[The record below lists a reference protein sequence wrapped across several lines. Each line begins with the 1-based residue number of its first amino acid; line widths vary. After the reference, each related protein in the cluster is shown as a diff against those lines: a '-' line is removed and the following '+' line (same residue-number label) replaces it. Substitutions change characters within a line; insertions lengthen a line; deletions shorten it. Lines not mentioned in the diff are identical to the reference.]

1 MTAATP
7 ATSNPNVNTM
17 VTFAHGQVPDLLKKI
32 EALTG
37 IALSL
42 RSTSGD
48 VVVKTDYFFGPC
60 SVIRGTERGRL
71 RCRRTYKNIE
81 ERLLRR
87 KVPFVNVCYA
97 GFLVFAAPIE
107 FRGEMVG
114 TLLGSQILPQNLQ
127 TRFEREVFF
136 DHIINAV
143 GIKDREAFY
152 QTFDKVRYL
161 NPDFER
167 VSFMSF
173 LETLGENFSRMA
185 FAGKSWP
192 EFFREMQREFRT
204 FRNI

>member
-1 MTAATP
+1 MTAACP
-7 ATSNPNVNTM
+7 DPNVNTT
-17 VTFAHGQVPDLLKKI
+17 VTFSHGQVPDLLKKL

-42 RSTSGD
+42 RSSTGD

-81 ERLLRR
+81 DRLLRR

-107 FRGEMVG
+107 LRGEMVG
-114 TLLGSQILPQNLQ
+114 TLLGSQILPQGLH

-136 DHIINAV
+136 DHIISAV
-143 GIKDREAFY
+143 GIKDRDAFY
-152 QTFDKVRYL
+152 QTFDKVKYL

-173 LETLGENFSRMA
+173 LETLGGNFSRLA
-185 FAGKSWP
+185 FAGKTWP
-192 EFFREMQREFRT
+192 EFFREMQRDFRM

>member
-1 MTAATP
+1 MTSTI
-7 ATSNPNVNTM
+7 NPNVNAT
-17 VTFAHGQVPDLLKKI
+17 VTFAHGQVPDLLKKV
-32 EALTG
+32 EQLTG

-42 RSTSGD
+42 RSSCGD
-48 VVVKTDYFFGPC
+48 AVVKTDYFFGPC
-60 SVIRGTERGRL
+60 SIIRGTERGRQ

-81 ERLLRR
+81 DRLLRR

-114 TLLGSQILPQNLQ
+114 TLLGSQILPQNIT

-136 DHIINAV
+136 DHIISAV
-143 GIKDREAFY
+143 GIKDRDSFY
-152 QTFDKVRYL
+152 QSFDKVRFL

-167 VSFMSF
+167 VSFMQF
-173 LETLGENFSRMA
+173 LETLGDNFARMA
-185 FAGKSWP
+185 FSGKTWP
-192 EFFREMQREFRT
+192 EFFREMQREYRT